1 MNKTLIITSSLKN
14 YNNLL
19 NLIQTE
25 VTNDIVSVFVSEKKE
40 FVQSPKTYF
49 ILSSPINSYVVDEL
63 EKIIEF
69 EKPTIIAATQE
80 LDMKNIIARI
90 AVRLK
95 SGVLADINEIK
106 KNGGEVFYL
115 KYAYGGN
122 YIVKLSTKT
131 SPVIITVKPS
141 HCENKVETFLKNPET
156 KEIIP
161 KETNIIKFIERT
173 PSTNEEVSLENAK
186 KVIGIGR
193 GVKLEDF
200 PLIEKFAKSINAVIG
215 YTRPVIHSGIAS
227 YKYQIGITGKII
239 SPQLYIAIGISGKEY
254 HMKGVEKAKKIISI
268 NIDPNAEIKEYS
280 DIFINC
286 DYRTFLNKILV

>member
-1 MNKTLIITSSLKN
+1 MNKTLVITSSLKN

-25 VTNDIVSVFVSEKKE
+25 ITNDIVSVFISEKKE

-49 ILSSPINSYVVDEL
+49 ILSSPINPFVIDEL

-80 LDMKNIIARI
+80 LDIKNIIARI

-106 KNGGEVFYL
+106 KSGDEVFYL

-131 SPVIITVKPS
+131 SPIIITVKPS
-141 HCENKVETFLKNPET
+141 YCENRVETFFTNPRT

-173 PSTNEEVSLENAK
+173 PSTNKEVSLENAK

-193 GVKLEDF
+193 GVKPEDF

-254 HMKGVEKAKKIISI
+254 HIKGVEKAKKIISI
-268 NIDPNAEIKEYS
+268 NTDPNAEIKKYS

>member
-25 VTNDIVSVFVSEKKE
+25 ITNDIVSVFVSEKKE

-49 ILSSPINSYVVDEL
+49 ILSSPINLFVIDEL

-80 LDMKNIIARI
+80 LDIKNIIARI

-131 SPVIITVKPS
+131 SPVIITLKPS
-141 HCENKVETFLKNPET
+141 YYENRVEIFFKDTET

-193 GVKLEDF
+193 GVKSEDF

-268 NIDPNAEIKEYS
+268 NTDPNAEIKKYS

-286 DYRTFLNKILV
+286 DYRNFLNKILV